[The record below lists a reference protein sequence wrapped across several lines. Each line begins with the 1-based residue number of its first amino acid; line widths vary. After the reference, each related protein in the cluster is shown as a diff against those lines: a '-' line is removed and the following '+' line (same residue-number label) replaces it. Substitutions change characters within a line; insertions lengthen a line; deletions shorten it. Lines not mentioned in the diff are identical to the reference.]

1 MPVYESI
8 CNGILRIKKTG
19 KELLE
24 TFADEVLVN
33 RKTEFHESIKRQKPV
48 LFQSS
53 LKNTTIKIN
62 NVSKTIDIN

>member
-33 RKTEFHESIKRQKPV
+33 KKNLISLINKEAKTV